1 MERVKKVLIKL
12 VFIGGVGTFAG
23 VLICLLEAFRRVRF
37 YYFERF
43 PWWREKVIVVSNHPC
58 TRETYL
64 IPLMF
69 FPWWL
74 RRLLKPH
81 PLPISTPDRKNFPY
95 FEFLKEYFVFIDRG
109 KENAYRRGK
118 ALVQMKRFL
127 QEGANVVL
135 FIEGTRTG
143 KASEK
148 IYSQQGK
155 EMGIPKARV
164 GYLVRET
171 GAVVVP
177 LWVEASWK
185 FPATSKI
192 PFLFHVIA
200 DFLGMFIAPTKIKSG
215 RPLDFNGKGK
225 DEEEITREV
234 VEAMLQLAD
243 ER

>member
-1 MERVKKVLIKL
+1 MERVKMVLIRL
-12 VFIGGVGTFAG
+12 AFVGAVGTFAG
-23 VLICLLEAFRRVRF
+23 ILICLLEALWRVRF
-37 YYFERF
+37 RHFERF
-43 PWWREKVIVVSNHPC
+43 PFWQEKVIVVSNHPS

-69 FPWWL
+69 FPWWF
-74 RRLLKPH
+74 RRFLKPH

-109 KENAYRRGK
+109 KENTYRRGK

-143 KASEK
+143 KAQEK
-148 IYSQQGK
+148 MYSQQGK
-155 EMGIPKARV
+155 EMGIPKARI

-171 GAVVVP
+171 GATVVP
-177 LWVEASWK
+177 LWVDASWK
-185 FPATSKI
+185 FPADSKT
-192 PFLFHVIA
+192 PFFFHVLA
-200 DFLGMFIAPTKIKSG
+200 DFLGMFVAVTKIKSG
-215 RPLDFNGKGK
+215 LPLNFNGQDKT
-225 DEEEITREV
+225 EEEITEEII
-234 VEAMLQLAD
+234 EAIFKVAD